1 MRQTFRMA
9 IEFVKI
15 AGAFWEQVHH
25 FVNDFYEPNCITTI
39 VLLLRRTLVR
49 SVSLINKVAS
59 LTTGFSSSF
68 IFKTHPGRFHY
79 PPSSALPLQGW
90 EVYKSAKFSTASCD
104 QFFPFFFFLIR

>member
-1 MRQTFRMA
+1 MA

-68 IFKTHPGRFHY
+68 IFKTHPGRFPLPSVFSFA
-79 PPSSALPLQGW
+79 PPRMGSLQKR
-90 EVYKSAKFSTASCD
+90 EVFYR
-104 QFFPFFFFLIR
+104 FL